1 MYKYVKAGG
10 KYVVSIDNLQEIT
23 QALTKFC
30 EENNVQSGSISGIG
44 AINEMTLRFFDPST
58 KQYVDICFAHT

>member
-10 KYVVSIDNLQEIT
+10 KYVVSIDNHQEIT

-30 EENNVQSGSISGIG
+30 EENHVGH
-44 AINEMTLRFFDPST
+44 
-58 KQYVDICFAHT
+58 K